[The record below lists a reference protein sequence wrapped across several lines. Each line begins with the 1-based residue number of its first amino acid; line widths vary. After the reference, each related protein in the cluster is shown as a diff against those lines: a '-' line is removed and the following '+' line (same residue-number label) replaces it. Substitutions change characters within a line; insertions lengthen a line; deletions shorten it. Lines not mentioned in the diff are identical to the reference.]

1 MAGKGNLRQRSNQAR
16 EAAAKKKQEIKEVV
30 RDAEMAPEMAAD
42 EVELSQPKHT
52 VASYSDTGMPRRPWT
67 GSPTRASPS
76 SGARSWVVVSARW
89 SR

>member
-16 EAAAKKKQEIKEVV
+16 EAAAKKKQEIKEAV
-30 RDAEMAPEMAAD
+30 RDAEMAAD

-67 GSPTRASPS
+67 GSLTRASPS

-89 SR
+89 ST